1 MPDSVDATKPPRA
14 RYEEAPEEHHDHL
27 IDVNSGEVIE
37 FVKAYAKQETLGP
50 LKGAGSWL
58 GYGAAAAFA
67 MGLGLLLVLLG
78 VLRLVQTEW
87 ERSATGSLS
96 WVAYA
101 ITLAVTVLFL
111 VLTLVRIKKT
121 YLNKEPLPKK
131 KS

>member
-1 MPDSVDATKPPRA
+1 MPDRIDATKPPRKQDDA
-14 RYEEAPEEHHDHL
+14 S
-27 IDVNSGEVIE
+27 VVEVIE

-58 GYGAAAAFA
+58 AYGAAAAFA
-67 MGLGLLLVLLG
+67 MGLGLVLVLLG

-87 ERSATGSLS
+87 DRSATGSLS
-96 WVAYA
+96 WVAHA
-101 ITLAVTVLFL
+101 ITFAVTLLLL
-111 VLTLVRIKKT
+111 VFTLLRIKKT

>member
-1 MPDSVDATKPPRA
+1 VPDSIDATKPPRKQDDA
-14 RYEEAPEEHHDHL
+14 SL
-27 IDVNSGEVIE
+27 GEVIE

-58 GYGAAAAFA
+58 AYGAAAAFA

-87 ERSATGSLS
+87 DRSATGALS

-101 ITLAVTVLFL
+101 ITLAVTVPLL
-111 VLTLVRIKKT
+111 VFTLLRIKKT